1 MIEQVTLPPSFAL
14 IELKRRLPM
23 VWCPNCGTV
32 QPMDFALMP
41 PDDRNDHD
49 AADILCGACKFVIA
63 TLHAE
68 PP

>member
-1 MIEQVTLPPSFAL
+1 
-14 IELKRRLPM
+14 
-23 VWCPNCGTV
+23 
-32 QPMDFALMP
+32 MP